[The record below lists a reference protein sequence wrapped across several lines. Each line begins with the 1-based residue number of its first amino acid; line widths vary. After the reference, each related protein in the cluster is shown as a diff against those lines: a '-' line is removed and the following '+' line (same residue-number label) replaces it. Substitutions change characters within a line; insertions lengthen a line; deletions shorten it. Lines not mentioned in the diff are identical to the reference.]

1 MTGAGSSAE
10 QQAILKELDIA
21 YILED
26 MQPLVD
32 ESLEGAERVKRIV
45 QDLKNFARA
54 DENRFV
60 KADLNQLVQSTI
72 NIVRNEIKYVAD
84 LELHLGEIP
93 EIVCIPQQ
101 INQVITNLLVNAA
114 QAMDKQGQI
123 TITTRQDGDRVLLK
137 VRDTGCGMTDEVRR
151 KIFDPFFT
159 TKEVGK
165 GTGLGL
171 AICYDIIQ
179 KHQGEIEVESKSG
192 VGTLFWVWLPT
203 AGLSVTEESLQP

>member
-1 MTGAGSSAE
+1 
-10 QQAILKELDIA
+10 
-21 YILED
+21 

-123 TITTRQDGDRVLLK
+123 TITTRRMA
-137 VRDTGCGMTDEVRR
+137 TGC
-151 KIFDPFFT
+151 
-159 TKEVGK
+159 
-165 GTGLGL
+165 
-171 AICYDIIQ
+171 C
-179 KHQGEIEVESKSG
+179 
-192 VGTLFWVWLPT
+192 
-203 AGLSVTEESLQP
+203 